1 MRSGS
6 QADAP
11 GAEEGGLPLV
21 ITDTIKN
28 AARLS
33 AISPQARRAGLAV
46 RLTLADARPRIPDLW
61 VEEADARAD
70 MKLLE
75 QIAEDCDRFTPV
87 VVMDGVDG
95 LLLDITGCTHL
106 FGGEGELRKT
116 LMGRITRA
124 GIHVR
129 GVLASAP
136 LSARALVRHGR
147 RSALMPNGIVPAGQ
161 DEAAVRP
168 LPVAALDL
176 DDDTRL
182 AIVRAGLKTVGDIV
196 DRPARAFSARFG
208 EAMTLHLRRVMGKA
222 DVPLTPLRIV
232 PEVWVERRFVE
243 PIARTEDIEAVL
255 HELALEAGAR
265 LAERR
270 QGGRAFEASFFRTD
284 GAIRRIV
291 IETGRP
297 MRDAK
302 TLLRLF
308 RERLDALAD
317 PLDPGFGFDLVRL
330 SIPAANALDAAQAGL
345 DGRALEEGEVADLAD
360 RLSARF
366 GEDRVVRFLPR
377 NTHNPDRAAEAAPA
391 SFNPLT
397 SAVWPMPEQDEPP
410 LRPSQ
415 IFDPPQ
421 LIMATAEVPDA
432 PPRSFLWRKVRYVV
446 RHSEGPER
454 IAPEWW
460 LAGSDARTRD
470 YYRVEDGEG
479 RRFWLFRAGS
489 YEPGKKN
496 PDWFVHGVFA

>member
-6 QADAP
+6 QAEAP
-11 GAEEGGLPLV
+11 ELPLV
-21 ITDTIKN
+21 ITDTVKN
-28 AARLS
+28 AARLV

-46 RLTLADARPRIPDLW
+46 GLTLADARARIPDLW
-61 VEEADARAD
+61 VEEADVRAD
-70 MKLLE
+70 KKLLE

-87 VVMDGVDG
+87 VVMDGADG

-106 FGGEGELRKT
+106 LGSERELRKALT
-116 LMGRITRA
+116 GRIARA

-129 GVLASAP
+129 CVIANAP
-136 LSARALVRHGR
+136 LSARALARHGK
-147 RSALMPNGIVPAGQ
+147 RSALAPDGIVPEGK

-176 DDDTRL
+176 DEDTRT
-182 AIVRAGLKTVGDIV
+182 AVVRAGLKTVGDIAG
-196 DRPARAFSARFG
+196 RPARAFSSRFG
-208 EAMTLHLRRVMGKA
+208 ETMTLHLRRVLGRA
-222 DVPLTPLRIV
+222 DVALTPLRVV
-232 PEVWVERRFVE
+232 PDVWVERRFFE
-243 PIARTEDIEAVL
+243 PIGRTEDIEAVL

-284 GAIRRIV
+284 GATRRV
-291 IETGRP
+291 FIETGRP

-330 SIPAANALDAAQAGL
+330 SVPAADALDAAQAGL

-377 NTHNPDRAAEAAPA
+377 NTHNPDRAAAAAPA

-397 SAVWPMPEQDEPP
+397 SAVWPLPEKDEPP
-410 LRPSQ
+410 LRPTQ

-421 LIMATAEVPDA
+421 PVNATAEVPDG
-432 PPRSFLWRKVRYVV
+432 PPRSFSWRKVKYTVAQ
-446 RHSEGPER
+446 SEGPER

-460 LAGSDARTRD
+460 RSDTDGETRD
-470 YYRVEDGEG
+470 YYRIEDAQG
-479 RRFWLFRAGS
+479 RRFWIFRTGE
-489 YEPGKKN
+489 YGQVRN
-496 PDWFVHGVFA
+496 PSWYLHGVFA